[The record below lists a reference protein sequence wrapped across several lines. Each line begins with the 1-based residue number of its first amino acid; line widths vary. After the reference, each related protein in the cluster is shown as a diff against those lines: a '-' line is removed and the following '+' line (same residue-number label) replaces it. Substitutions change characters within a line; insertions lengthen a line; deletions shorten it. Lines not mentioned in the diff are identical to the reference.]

1 MSPRKSALREYRDVG
16 ASTRVMSAD
25 PHTLILMLMDGAL
38 DAMAAAKGHVQRG
51 AIEDKGRS
59 LARAIAIIDGLRASL
74 DRSASPD
81 LSDNLDDLYDYMS
94 RRLLHA
100 NLKNDVT
107 IIDEVHGLLAD
118 LRGAWVAIGEKVEQP
133 PVAAPSAM
141 PKTPTLAS
149 A

>member
-94 RRLLHA
+94 RRLLEA
-100 NLKNDVT
+100 NIKNEPE
-107 IIDEVHGLLAD
+107 ILDEVRGLLAD
-118 LRGAWVAIGEKVEQP
+118 LRDTWNQIGNAG
-133 PVAAPSAM
+133 AAPA
-141 PKTPTLAS
+141 PAKTPAF

>member
-100 NLKNDVT
+100 NLHDD
-107 IIDEVHGLLAD
+107 IAAIDEVAGLLREIRSAWD
-118 LRGAWVAIGEKVEQP
+118 SIPPELRQRTDA
-133 PVAAPSAM
+133 PVAA
-141 PKTPTLAS
+141 L
-149 A
+149 

>member
-100 NLKNDVT
+100 NLHDDT
-107 IIDEVHGLLAD
+107 AAIDEVAGLLREIRSAWD
-118 LRGAWVAIGEKVEQP
+118 SIPPELRQRTDA
-133 PVAAPSAM
+133 PVAA
-141 PKTPTLAS
+141 L
-149 A
+149 

>member
-100 NLKNDVT
+100 NLHDDT
-107 IIDEVHGLLAD
+107 AAIDEVAGLLREIRSAWD
-118 LRGAWVAIGEKVEQP
+118 SIPPELRQRIDA
-133 PVAAPSAM
+133 PVAA
-141 PKTPTLAS
+141 L
-149 A
+149 